1 MLSRAVPNYENL
13 NILWASLLVEELLRN
28 GVDYFCLSPGSRSTP
43 LAVAAARHPN
53 AVKRII
59 HDERGAAFHA
69 LGYARASGKPAVLI
83 CTSGTA
89 VANYLPAVIEAAVDR
104 VPLLVISADRP
115 PELQETGANQ
125 TIRQTHLFGDY
136 TKWYGELPCA
146 DTAIPARMVLTTVD
160 QAVYRAKS
168 VPSGPVHLNCAFR
181 EPLAPEK
188 KPIDAEY
195 TTDLRAWFA
204 DTTPWT
210 QYQAPVRPLDKAA
223 LNRISTMLQ
232 GTTRGF
238 IAVGRLHTAAERTA
252 VAHLLQR
259 LQWPV
264 YADIASGLR
273 LTAIDAPLIPYADQL
288 YRSPELQSLGQPEIV
303 LHIGGQCVSKRYL
316 QFVETLPATTQYL
329 LVDTH
334 PCRDDPDHRVSYRL
348 EADIE
353 PFCRALGAMVG
364 HLEPRELY
372 TWTQVL
378 LDQSALVEHALAEF
392 MAPPDLNEIAVAR
405 LLADHIPE
413 NHGLWLSNSM
423 PVRDMDMYGKPQT
436 RAVRVGAN
444 RGASGI
450 DGTVASASGFAAG
463 LQQPVTLLIGDL
475 ALLHDLN
482 SLLLA
487 QAERMTIVVINN
499 DGGGIFSFLPIAG
512 YEDVFEDYFAT
523 PHQLSFQSAATLFSL
538 HYSAPQTRQEF
549 IAAYQKALTSSRST
563 LIEVSTDRQ
572 DNLAC
577 HRRLQGM
584 IAAHLNLS

>member
-1 MLSRAVPNYENL
+1 VLARTFPNYENL

-28 GVDYFCLSPGSRSTP
+28 GVNYFCLSPGSRSTP
-43 LAVAAARHPN
+43 LTVAVARHPN
-53 AVKRII
+53 AGKRII

-69 LGYARASGKPAVLI
+69 LGYARARGKPAALI

-125 TIRQTHLFGDY
+125 TIRQSHLFGDY
-136 TKWYGELPCA
+136 AKWYGELPCA

-160 QAVYRAKS
+160 QAVYRAKTT
-168 VPSGPVHLNCAFR
+168 PSGPVHLNCAFR

-188 KPIDAEY
+188 TWIDPEY
-195 TTDLRAWFA
+195 TTDLHAWFKGTA
-204 DTTPWT
+204 PWT

-223 LNRISTMLQ
+223 LDRISAMLK
-232 GTTRGF
+232 GTKRGF
-238 IAVGRLHTAAERTA
+238 IAVGRLHTETERAA
-252 VAHLLQR
+252 VVHLLER

-273 LTAIDAPLIPYADQL
+273 LTAMEAPLIPYADQL
-288 YRSPELQSLGQPEIV
+288 YRSPALQTLGQPETV

-316 QFVETLPATTQYL
+316 EFIEALPATAQYL

-334 PCRDDPDHRVSYRL
+334 PCRDDPGHQVSYRL

-353 PFCRALGAMVG
+353 PFCRALGALAG
-364 HLEPRELY
+364 HLEPRELD
-372 TWTQVL
+372 TWTQTL
-378 LDQSALVEHALAEF
+378 LDQSALVEQSLAEF
-392 MAPPDLNEIAVAR
+392 MATPDLNEIAVAR
-405 LLADHIPE
+405 LLADHTPQ
-413 NHGLWLSNSM
+413 HYGLWLANSM

-436 RAVRVGAN
+436 RTLQIGTN

-463 LQQPVTLLIGDL
+463 LQRPVTLLIGDL

-487 QAERMTIVVINN
+487 QVERMVIVVINN
-499 DGGGIFSFLPIAG
+499 DGGGIFSFLPIAR
-512 YEDVFEDYFAT
+512 YDDVFEDYFAT
-523 PHQLSFQSAATLFSL
+523 PHRLRFQSAAALFAL
-538 HYSAPQTRQEF
+538 HYSAPQTQTEF
-549 IAAYQKALTSSRST
+549 IAAYQKALISSRST
-563 LIEVSTDRQ
+563 LIEVTTDRQ
-572 DNLAC
+572 ENLAC
-577 HRRLQGM
+577 HRRLQRM
-584 IAAHLNLS
+584 IAVQLNPS